1 MSKKYAEKIWTL
13 KISDDSGSLKTIQLY
28 DGNTVLGEYI
38 QLRRNYFD
46 DLIKEIKLNK
56 KYTVGKALKKV
67 TSPEG
72 EDWTKN
78 PLILLIANNTEKEV
92 PLWLLI
98 KRENN
103 LNGFLLALGPKVLCE
118 HLIKEQERVE
128 EIRKFLE
135 YMVIYSQKWAISTI
149 IPTFLE

>member
-1 MSKKYAEKIWTL
+1 MSQKYTEKIWT
-13 KISDDSGSLKTIQLY
+13 INIHADGGTSKTIKLY
-28 DGNTVLGEYI
+28 DGKAVLGEYLQI
-38 QLRRNYFD
+38 RRNYFD

-56 KYTVGKALKKV
+56 KYIVGKSLKKV

-78 PLILLIANNTEKEV
+78 PLILLLATNKDKKI

-103 LNGFLLALGPKVLCE
+103 LNGFLVAMGPSVFCE
-118 HLIKEQERVE
+118 YLVKEPERIE

-135 YMVIYSQKWAISTI
+135 YLVIYSQKWAITTI
-149 IPTFLE
+149 IPSFLE

>member
-1 MSKKYAEKIWTL
+1 M
-13 KISDDSGSLKTIQLY
+13 
-28 DGNTVLGEYI
+28 
-38 QLRRNYFD
+38 
-46 DLIKEIKLNK
+46 NK
-56 KYTVGKALKKV
+56 KYTVGKSLKKV

-72 EDWTKN
+72 EDWTEN
-78 PLILLIANNTEKEV
+78 PLVLLMANNKEKEV

-103 LNGFLLALGPKVLCE
+103 LNGYLVAIGPNVFCDYLA
-118 HLIKEQERVE
+118 KEQERIE

-135 YMVIYSQKWAISTI
+135 YMVIYSQKWVISAI

>member
-1 MSKKYAEKIWTL
+1 MSKKYEEQLWTVKL
-13 KISDDSGSLKTIQLY
+13 TDDSGSEKTIKLY
-28 DGNTVLGEYI
+28 DGNSVLGEYI

-56 KYTVGKALKKV
+56 KCTVGKSLKKV
-67 TSPEG
+67 ISPKG

-78 PLILLIANNTEKEV
+78 PLILLIANNKENNV

-103 LNGFLLALGPKVLCE
+103 LNGFLVALGPKVLCE
-118 HLIKEQERVE
+118 YLVAEQERIE

-135 YMVIYSQKWAISTI
+135 YMVIYSQKWVISVL
-149 IPTFLE
+149 IPTFID

>member
-1 MSKKYAEKIWTL
+1 MSRKYSEKIWTVKL
-13 KISDDSGSLKTIQLY
+13 SVDSGSTKTIKLY
-28 DGNTVLGEYI
+28 DGKAVLGEYVQI
-38 QLRRNYFD
+38 RRNYFD

-56 KYTVGKALKKV
+56 KFTVGKSLKKV

-72 EDWTKN
+72 EDWIEN
-78 PLILLIANNTEKEV
+78 PLVLLMANNKEKEV

-103 LNGFLLALGPKVLCE
+103 LNGYLVAIGPNVFCDYLA
-118 HLIKEQERVE
+118 KEQERIE

-135 YMVIYSQKWAISTI
+135 YMVIYSQKWVISAI